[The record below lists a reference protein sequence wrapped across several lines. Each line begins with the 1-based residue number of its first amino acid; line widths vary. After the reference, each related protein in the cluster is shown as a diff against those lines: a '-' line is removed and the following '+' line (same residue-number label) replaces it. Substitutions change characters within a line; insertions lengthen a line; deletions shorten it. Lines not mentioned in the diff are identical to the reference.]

1 MRIEDASVIFVV
13 RFLAGAQ
20 EDLGNIDE
28 AQQQLILRKSNEFLS
43 TNPFPHGNVVK
54 QLTGIRP
61 PLSRLRIGDWRAFF
75 EIHGSEV
82 FILAIAKKERAERT
96 IRRLCA

>member
-28 AQQQLILRKSNEFLS
+28 AQQQLILKKSNEFLS

-54 QLTGIRP
+54 
-61 PLSRLRIGDWRAFF
+61 
-75 EIHGSEV
+75 
-82 FILAIAKKERAERT
+82 
-96 IRRLCA
+96 